1 MISKHNIL
9 VIEDDEDIANNIKY
23 NLERGGPYDVSIA
36 LTGEAGLEMC
46 EDREC
51 ALIILDLNLPG
62 MSGFELCRALRRRR
76 RTAQIPILMLSARIS
91 EDDKVHGFDLGA
103 DDYVTKPFSMREL
116 KARVA
121 ALLKRR
127 RETEAALAFDDGR
140 LVVDFEQMS
149 ARFEGKALTLTRKEF
164 QLLKLFVE
172 NRGRILTRDLLLER
186 VWGLEYLGE
195 SRTIDVHISRLR
207 QKLGGEDYIET
218 VVGLGYRFRAPESV
232 EAGGDR
238 E

>member
-1 MISKHNIL
+1 MLNKSRIL

-23 NLERGGPYDVSIA
+23 NLERSGPHEVLLA
-36 LTGEAGLEMC
+36 LTGEAGLELC
-46 EDREC
+46 EDNEYD
-51 ALIILDLNLPG
+51 LIVLDLNLPG

-76 RTAQIPILMLSARIS
+76 RTSHIPILMLSARSS

-127 RETEAALAFDDGR
+127 TEPVKNAPFDDGQ
-140 LVVDFEQMS
+140 LSVDFEQMRV
-149 ARFEGKALTLTRKEF
+149 RFKGRSVTLTRKEF
-164 QLLKLFVE
+164 QLLKLLLE
-172 NRGRILTRDLLLER
+172 SRGRILTRELLLER

-195 SRTIDVHISRLR
+195 SRTIDVHVSRLR
-207 QKLGGEDYIET
+207 QKLGGDEYIQT
-218 VVGLGYRFRAPESV
+218 VVGLGYRFRDPSQ
-232 EAGGDR
+232 GDDD